1 METQVTQEI
10 KIHAFLNHPN
20 IVQFYGVFN
29 DDKYIYMILEYLES
43 GTLFDYLGDKHYLEE
58 KEAVVFL
65 RQICLAVKYLH
76 NKGIAHRDIKPE
88 NIIISYGLA
97 KLCDFGWSARVLGTR
112 KTYCGTFDYAPPEIL
127 QRKEYDE
134 TVDLW
139 CIGKFQITQVFWHTN
154 Y

>member
-1 METQVTQEI
+1 M
-10 KIHAFLNHPN
+10 
-20 IVQFYGVFN
+20 
-29 DDKYIYMILEYLES
+29 
-43 GTLFDYLGDKHYLEE
+43 
-58 KEAVVFL
+58 
-65 RQICLAVKYLH
+65 AVKYLH

-139 CIGKFQITQVFWHTN
+139 CIGNF
-154 Y
+154 